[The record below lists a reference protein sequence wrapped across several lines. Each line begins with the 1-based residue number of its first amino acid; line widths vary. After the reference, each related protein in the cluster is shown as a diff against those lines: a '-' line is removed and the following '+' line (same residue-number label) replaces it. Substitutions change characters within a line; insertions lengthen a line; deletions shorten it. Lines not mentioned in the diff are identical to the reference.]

1 MVVTIFLKMSVVCI
15 YPGLWWGSYRQA
27 RSEEW
32 LQEHGIK
39 RVITCA
45 MDAQDLGGKMEN
57 LGIDWYLMNWE
68 IKKEYPDEEEW
79 EGGLTFLEE
88 SLENGIPTLIH
99 CRGRPIRSGR
109 FISYFWR
116 KWLGGSSENI
126 YQWLQICFPEVY
138 S

>member
-1 MVVTIFLKMSVVCI
+1 MSVVCI

-32 LQEHGIK
+32 LQEHGIE

-45 MDAQDLGGKMEN
+45 IDAQDLGGKMEN
-57 LGIDWYLMNWE
+57 LGIDWY
-68 IKKEYPDEEEW
+68 W
-79 EGGLTFLEE
+79 EGGLPFLEE
-88 SLENGIPTLIH
+88 SLGNGIPTLIH

-109 FISYFWR
+109 FISYFWE